1 MAYNNGFPMGYQP
14 QQIMYPQ
21 QGYPQNYQQQQQMQP
36 MQQQMPQMPQQPV
49 QPVQQPQQQQIQNGG
64 FMMVPSEEIVRTYP
78 VAPGNCVTFK
88 IEGQPI
94 VMEKSMGFSQL
105 EAPRIDKYRLV
116 REEEV
121 QPKKEPEPEKEES
134 SEPST
139 ADIIRELKEHMNH
152 DIDRI
157 WDEIDELKSQ
167 ISRPTTTKKKDSG
180 GN

>member
-14 QQIMYPQ
+14 QQVMYQ
-21 QGYPQNYQQQQQMQP
+21 QGYPQNYQQQQMQS
-36 MQQQMPQMPQQPV
+36 MQPQMPQV
-49 QPVQQPQQQQIQNGG
+49 QPQQIQQMQPQPQQQQIQNGG

-116 REEEV
+116 REEDIE
-121 QPKKEPEPEKEES
+121 PKREPEPVKEEKEPDVS
-134 SEPST
+134 QY
-139 ADIIRELKEHMNH
+139 INELKIQMTK
-152 DIDRI
+152 DLDKI
-157 WDEIDELKSQ
+157 WDEIDVLKSQ
-167 ISRPTTTKKKDSG
+167 ISKSPTTKKKDSG